1 MITKRHV
8 SNVKEILIILFLFV
22 WLHYSANAQSESE
35 ALQEPQF
42 ILEEI
47 IVVGDRSESL
57 LKKSTTPSGVIT
69 ALELS
74 TLPLN
79 NLVDAISYLPG
90 ITFVNQDA
98 SGYMP
103 MAIVRGFYGGGEA
116 EYLLL
121 NIDGIPAN
129 DLNTGLINWNLVS
142 VSDIKRIEITRG
154 GGSAI
159 YGDLALGADGL
170 STGDVPV

>member
-1 MITKRHV
+1 MNH
-8 SNVKEILIILFLFV
+8 ILGQWTTNFNCWFD
-22 WLHYSANAQSESE
+22 SANAQSESE

-47 IVVGDRSESL
+47 IVIGNRSESL
-57 LKKSTTPSGVIT
+57 LKKSTTPSGVMT

-121 NIDGIPAN
+121 KNK
-129 DLNTGLINWNLVS
+129 TIN
-142 VSDIKRIEITRG
+142 
-154 GGSAI
+154 
-159 YGDLALGADGL
+159 
-170 STGDVPV
+170 

>member
-1 MITKRHV
+1 MK
-8 SNVKEILIILFLFV
+8 KILIIIFLFSR
-22 WLHYSANAQSESE
+22 LHFSANAQSESE

-103 MAIVRGFYGGGEA
+103 MAIVRGFYGGYEQ
-116 EYLLL
+116 Y
-121 NIDGIPAN
+121 DGFCLETQHFPNAPNQTKKI
-129 DLNTGLINWNLVS
+129 
-142 VSDIKRIEITRG
+142 
-154 GGSAI
+154 
-159 YGDLALGADGL
+159 L
-170 STGDVPV
+170 STILIPGEKYNHLTVHRFFNE

>member
-47 IVVGDRSESL
+47 IVIGNRSESL
-57 LKKSTTPSGVIT
+57 LKKSTTPSGVMT
-69 ALELS
+69 GLELS

-103 MAIVRGFYGGGEA
+103 MAIVRSFHGGYEQYDGFCLETQHFPNA
-116 EYLLL
+116 P
-121 NIDGIPAN
+121 NQTKI
-129 DLNTGLINWNLVS
+129 
-142 VSDIKRIEITRG
+142 
-154 GGSAI
+154 
-159 YGDLALGADGL
+159 L
-170 STGDVPV
+170 STILILGEKYNHLTVHRFFTFMSFSK

>member
-1 MITKRHV
+1 M
-8 SNVKEILIILFLFV
+8 
-22 WLHYSANAQSESE
+22 
-35 ALQEPQF
+35 
-42 ILEEI
+42 
-47 IVVGDRSESL
+47 
-57 LKKSTTPSGVIT
+57 T

-142 VSDIKRIEITRG
+142 VSDIK
-154 GGSAI
+154 
-159 YGDLALGADGL
+159 
-170 STGDVPV
+170 